1 MSQNSTTIF
10 FCFLIPST
18 ISSSGNIINK
28 KPKSKALD
36 DTMKLYW
43 RLLITYRTG
52 FSTSQYLD
60 SEEGKPHQR
69 EQQEF

>member
-1 MSQNSTTIF
+1 
-10 FCFLIPST
+10 
-18 ISSSGNIINK
+18 
-28 KPKSKALD
+28 
-36 DTMKLYW
+36 MKLYW

>member
-10 FCFLIPST
+10 FFPYT
-18 ISSSGNIINK
+18 IYDFIVWNINNK

-36 DTMKLYW
+36 ETMKLYW